1 MAWQY
6 EILPLIE
13 EYYYCDYNDILST
26 LDIPAENPYLT
37 REQGIVG
44 FKNIKELGDFLNQ
57 LLKMK
62 GS

>member
-1 MAWQY
+1 
-6 EILPLIE
+6 LPLIE